1 MPQFGG
7 KLQRQRL
14 AAEPCSGTFGQ
25 GAEWGKRMAGAQ
37 PILITPEFL
46 LPYPAPV
53 SDYRCVVNADAT
65 AAIVERT
72 TFTATGSAGP
82 QLCLLDLTKAGAEPT
97 FLLPGI
103 DVSTRPDWSWATGR
117 IAFNYTSS
125 VMVGVLQAPGQ
136 AATLF
141 GPSTTQMNYPT
152 WFPDGTML
160 ATEDD
165 NGSPSPNTTTI
176 DASTGAIIQ
185 TALEGKG
192 YWGGMPSV
200 NPVSPNL
207 IAFAGQ
213 AVSGSTYN
221 EDKNYVYV
229 MDTSGSD
236 GPVPLESGALGTGSF
251 NPDYQGR
258 APWWSPDGKWVVFES
273 NRPSQYEANGLY
285 ALYLYQYGGSN
296 PAIQITSTIF
306 NCNHAKWFPTGFA
319 GGPSG
324 PVRLIV
330 ASWLGSQSSPP
341 TGPYGLSA
349 LDLTPLGITF

>member
-1 MPQFGG
+1 
-7 KLQRQRL
+7 
-14 AAEPCSGTFGQ
+14 
-25 GAEWGKRMAGAQ
+25 MASA
-37 PILITPEFL
+37 PPTLITPKFL

-72 TFTATGSAGP
+72 TFTANGSVGP
-82 QLCLLDLTKAGAEPT
+82 QLCLLDLTTEGAEPT

-117 IAFNYTSS
+117 IAFNYTGS
-125 VMVGVLQAPGQ
+125 VMVGVLQSPGQ
-136 AATLF
+136 TATLF
-141 GPSTTQMNYPT
+141 GPSTQQMNYPT

-200 NPVSPNL
+200 NPASPNL

-213 AVSGSTYN
+213 AVSGSSYN
-221 EDKNYVYV
+221 EDENTIYV

-258 APWWSPDGKWVVFES
+258 A
-273 NRPSQYEANGLY
+273 NRQTGNGLF
-285 ALYLYQYGGSN
+285 SN
-296 PAIQITSTIF
+296 PTGRRNTKPMASTPSTSIPTAARGRPCRSPARSTI
-306 NCNHAKWFPTGFA
+306 AIT
-319 GGPSG
+319 PSG
-324 PVRLIV
+324 FQTVFPAVRLV
-330 ASWLGSQSSPP
+330 PSS
-341 TGPYGLSA
+341 
-349 LDLTPLGITF
+349 

>member
-1 MPQFGG
+1 
-7 KLQRQRL
+7 
-14 AAEPCSGTFGQ
+14 
-25 GAEWGKRMAGAQ
+25 MAGT
-37 PILITPEFL
+37 PPTLITPTFL

-72 TFTATGSAGP
+72 TFTAAGPVGP
-82 QLCLLDLTKAGAEPT
+82 QLCLVDLTDAAAEPT

-103 DVSTRPDWSWATGR
+103 DVSTRPDWSWSTGNV
-117 IAFNYTSS
+117 AFNYTSS
-125 VMVGVLQAPGQ
+125 VMVGVLLLPGQ
-136 AATLF
+136 SATLF

-152 WFPDGTML
+152 WFPDGKTL

-165 NGSPSPNTTTI
+165 NGSPSPNTTTV
-176 DASTGAIIQ
+176 DASTGAIIA

-200 NPVSPNL
+200 NPASPNL

-221 EDKNYVYV
+221 EDENYIYV
-229 MDTSGSD
+229 MDTSTSN
-236 GPVPLESGALGTGSF
+236 GPVPLEAGALGSGSF

-273 NRPSQYEANGLY
+273 TRPSQYEANGLY
-285 ALYLYQYGGSN
+285 ALYLYQYGASN
-296 PAIQITSTIF
+296 PAMQITSTIY
-306 NCNHAKWFPTGFA
+306 NCNHAKWFPTGFT

-324 PVRLIV
+324 PFQLIV
-330 ASWLGSQSSPP
+330 ASSRSAQTTPSA
-341 TGPYGLSA
+341 GPYGLSS